1 MRFIKYILMI
11 LFCSLMLT
19 GCGKRILSCSKT
31 TKLEAG
37 QVIEKQSIIF
47 QNNTPDEY
55 TSSFEFKINDNFK
68 DFEKGLFESLESSF
82 KKYDNMK
89 GINYNIQKDNNKF
102 LVTIKYEYDK
112 ISSKVKDSLG
122 LSKNVTFTKVL
133 NSLEADE
140 YSCKH

>member
-1 MRFIKYILMI
+1 
-11 LFCSLMLT
+11 
-19 GCGKRILSCSKT
+19 
-31 TKLEAG
+31 
-37 QVIEKQSIIF
+37 
-47 QNNTPDEY
+47 
-55 TSSFEFKINDNFK
+55 
-68 DFEKGLFESLESSF
+68 
-82 KKYDNMK
+82 MK

-133 NSLEADE
+133 NSLEADG